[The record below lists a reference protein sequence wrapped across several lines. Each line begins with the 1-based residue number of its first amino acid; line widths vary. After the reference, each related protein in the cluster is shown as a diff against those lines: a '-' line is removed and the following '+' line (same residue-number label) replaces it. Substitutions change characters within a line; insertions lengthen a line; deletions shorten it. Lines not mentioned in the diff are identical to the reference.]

1 MSPRKVKSEV
11 PRLPAHDIYD
21 EENRLK
27 KVGGYIIGKSIGE
40 GSFAK
45 VKEGIHILTNMRV
58 AVKVIN
64 KTELKE
70 TDYMMR
76 NLHREADVLR
86 KIRHENIVQ
95 LYEVM
100 ETENHYY
107 LVLEMVR
114 GGDLMTH
121 ICNNKRL
128 SEQEAQKYTRQIISA
143 VEYLHSMGIVH
154 RDLKVENL
162 LLDQHKNI
170 KIIDFGLSNSL
181 GKNGLLGTQC
191 GSPAYAAPEVFS
203 KNPYGP
209 SVDIWSIG
217 INLYAMLTGQL
228 PFHVEPINIAALH
241 EKIMKGAKIPSHF
254 SKECQDLLS
263 KLLVAKEEERIGMHT
278 LMKHAWVNDNC
289 PMLEPFKK
297 KAENF
302 NEMDL
307 DSVALETLVNM
318 GIDYND
324 TINSLRGKKPTK
336 YAATYCL
343 LVEKLTTPRKSS
355 LPSIMDS
362 RRRSVDPTALQK
374 AAEKNRN
381 MLSPLNKR
389 KMKKSPHL
397 MLPVSDEGIDPPKS
411 AENSSNMI
419 DKDPINNYYNVKQRR
434 PSMGETIHNFLK
446 DKLQKSS
453 NGDEKKTET
462 SNVKK
467 SGDRKSS
474 ITDFLKSPLEMGRT
488 RGNRRHSVATTLTP
502 ASPGLGGSKDKSSST
517 GMGLFSP
524 KTKNKRFFQPE
535 NTNKVT
541 CNG

>member
-1 MSPRKVKSEV
+1 
-11 PRLPAHDIYD
+11 
-21 EENRLK
+21 
-27 KVGGYIIGKSIGE
+27 
-40 GSFAK
+40 
-45 VKEGIHILTNMRV
+45 V

-64 KTELKE
+64 KTELKD

-143 VEYLHSMGIVH
+143 VDYLHGMGIVH

-162 LLDQHKNI
+162 LLDENRNI

-254 SKECQDLLS
+254 SKSCQDLLS
-263 KLLVAKEEERIGMHT
+263 KLLVAKEGERIDMQT
-278 LMKHAWVNDNC
+278 LMRHPWVNDNC
-289 PMLEPFKK
+289 PMLEPCKRK
-297 KAENF
+297 TDTF

-307 DSVALETLVNM
+307 DSTALEALVNM

-336 YAATYCL
+336 YAATYYL
-343 LVEKLTTPRKSS
+343 LLEKLSTPRKSS
-355 LPSIMDS
+355 LPSINNS

-374 AAEKNRN
+374 AADKNRKV
-381 MLSPLNKR
+381 LSPVNKR

-397 MLPVSDEGIDPPKS
+397 MLPVSDEDNLQTPRS
-411 AENSSNMI
+411 AENYPT
-419 DKDPINNYYNVKQRR
+419 DKDPMTNYYSVKQRR
-434 PSMGETIHNFLK
+434 PSMGETIQNFLK

-453 NGDEKKTET
+453 TGEEKKSET
-462 SNVKK
+462 SNGRKA
-467 SGDRKSS
+467 GDRKSS
-474 ITDFLKSPLEMGRT
+474 ITDFLKSPLDIGRS

-502 ASPGLGGSKDKSSST
+502 ASPVQGGSKDRSVTSNN
-517 GMGLFSP
+517 GLGLFSP
-524 KTKNKRFFQPE
+524 RSKTKKLYTPGNSS
-535 NTNKVT
+535 NVT